1 MKMVNSDVTDLF
13 ERFQTIDN
21 EIRLLRED
29 KKEILDEFK
38 NKVEPKVFRAALAS
52 AKRKAKLKPQ
62 ESNDYDQVLM
72 LLENELCVEH
82 VE

>member
-1 MKMVNSDVTDLF
+1 MVNSDVTELF
-13 ERFQTIDN
+13 KRFQTIDN
-21 EIRLLRED
+21 EIRTLRED

-52 AKRKAKLKPQ
+52 AKRKAKLKPH
-62 ESNDYDQVLM
+62 ESNDYDQVLL
-72 LLENELCVEH
+72 LLEDALCVEH

>member
-1 MKMVNSDVTDLF
+1 MVNSDVTDLF